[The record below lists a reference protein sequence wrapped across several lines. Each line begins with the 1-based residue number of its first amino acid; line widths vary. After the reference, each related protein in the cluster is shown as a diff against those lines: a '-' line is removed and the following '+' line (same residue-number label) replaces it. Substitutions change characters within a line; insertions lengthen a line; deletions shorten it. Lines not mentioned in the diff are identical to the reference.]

1 MAAAGQR
8 SVDIVTLEVIRHVL
22 PAIANEMSHVLQR
35 TSYNMMIY
43 EVRDYCC
50 SLLDTGGRLLAQNAG
65 GVSHFVADLGVV
77 IRDGVARYGAGG
89 FSPGDVVIT
98 NHQRVAGQHLN
109 NIVVYAPCFAGGELV
124 AFAATRAH
132 WIDVGGLST
141 GFSAVNASDP
151 WMEGLQLDQIKLW
164 DAGRLDDTAWRI
176 IRDNIRHPDS
186 SMGDLKSQVA
196 ACRLAERRL
205 EEIVSRYERPVVERA
220 IEVVFDQAEA
230 RCRAVVERLPDGV
243 YEAESLFGGHPLDAN
258 QPVAIKAIVTIAGSD
273 MTIDLTQCSS
283 ERRQPINARTLAA
296 PLIAYKAITLP
307 QEPVNE
313 GAFRALTVRIQE
325 GNYMMA
331 RFPAPMAS
339 WGRTLPSVVDT
350 ILSALAPI
358 LPDRIP
364 AAHLGVLGG
373 TIVFFGVDPATG
385 RRFVTQSIEGGGWGG
400 RPYEDGESASVSV
413 CQGDVHNA
421 PVEKMELRWPIV
433 VHRRALRTDSGGAGT
448 FRGGLGL
455 EVDVEGLA
463 TGSWTLGDTG
473 RHRYPPWGVRGGL
486 PGLPSDSLLRR
497 PNEADFAPVDLVRQ
511 EVPAGTTARIVTAGG
526 GGWGDPLE
534 RDPARVAAD
543 VLEGYVSIDAAR
555 DHYGVVFR
563 PDTLEVDLPATVAR
577 RAELARRRETADR

>member
-1 MAAAGQR
+1 VGAAGQR

-243 YEAESLFGGHPLDAN
+243 
-258 QPVAIKAIVTIAGSD
+258 
-273 MTIDLTQCSS
+273 
-283 ERRQPINARTLAA
+283 
-296 PLIAYKAITLP
+296 
-307 QEPVNE
+307 
-313 GAFRALTVRIQE
+313 
-325 GNYMMA
+325 
-331 RFPAPMAS
+331 
-339 WGRTLPSVVDT
+339 
-350 ILSALAPI
+350 
-358 LPDRIP
+358 
-364 AAHLGVLGG
+364 
-373 TIVFFGVDPATG
+373 
-385 RRFVTQSIEGGGWGG
+385 
-400 RPYEDGESASVSV
+400 
-413 CQGDVHNA
+413 
-421 PVEKMELRWPIV
+421 
-433 VHRRALRTDSGGAGT
+433 
-448 FRGGLGL
+448 
-455 EVDVEGLA
+455 
-463 TGSWTLGDTG
+463 
-473 RHRYPPWGVRGGL
+473 
-486 PGLPSDSLLRR
+486 
-497 PNEADFAPVDLVRQ
+497 
-511 EVPAGTTARIVTAGG
+511 
-526 GGWGDPLE
+526 
-534 RDPARVAAD
+534 
-543 VLEGYVSIDAAR
+543 
-555 DHYGVVFR
+555 
-563 PDTLEVDLPATVAR
+563 
-577 RAELARRRETADR
+577 

>member
-1 MAAAGQR
+1 MTADAR
-8 SVDIVTLEVIRHVL
+8 LDVVTLEVIRNVL

-50 SLLDTGGRLLAQNAG
+50 GLLDVEGRLLAQNTG

-77 IRDGVARYGAGG
+77 IRDGVARYGVDG
-89 FSPGDVVIT
+89 FQPGDVVIT

-109 NIVVYAPCFAGGELV
+109 NIMIYAPCFAGGELFG
-124 AFAATRAH
+124 FAATRAH

-141 GFSAVNASDP
+141 GFSAGNATDP

-164 DAGRLDDTAWRI
+164 EAGRLDDKAWRM
-176 IRDNIRHPDS
+176 IRDNIRYPES
-186 SMGDLKSQVA
+186 SMGDLQSQVA

-205 EEIVSRYERPVVERA
+205 DEVIGRYGRTAVALA
-220 IEVVFDQAEA
+220 IERVFDQTEA
-230 RCRAVVERLPDGV
+230 RCRAAIERLPDGV
-243 YEAESLFGGHPLDAN
+243 YEAESLFGGHALDEHV
-258 QPVAIKAIVTIAGSD
+258 PVSIKAKVTIDGSH
-273 MTIDLTQCSS
+273 MTIDLTQCSR
-283 ERRQPINARTLAA
+283 ERKQPINARTLAA
-296 PLIAYKAITLP
+296 PLIAYKAITAP
-307 QEPVNE
+307 HDPVNE
-313 GAFRALTVRIQE
+313 GAFRGLRVEIQE

-373 TIVFFGVDPATG
+373 TVVFFGTDSRTG
-385 RRFVTQSIEGGGWGG
+385 QRFVTQSIEGGGWGG
-400 RPYEDGESASVSV
+400 RPFEDGESASVSV

-421 PVEKMELRWPIV
+421 PIEKMELRWPVI
-433 VHRRALRTDSGGAGT
+433 VHRRALRRDSGGPGT

-455 EVDVEGLA
+455 EVEVRGLVE
-463 TGSWTLGDTG
+463 GSWTLADTG
-473 RHRYPPWGVRGGL
+473 RHGYPPWGLAGGQ
-486 PGLPSDSLLRR
+486 PGLPSDSLMKR
-497 PNEADFAPVDLVRQ
+497 PGEPSFSRVDLIRQ
-511 EVPAGTTARIVTAGG
+511 TVPEGSVAVIVTAGG

-534 RDPARVAAD
+534 RDPERVRQD
-543 VLEGYVSIDAAR
+543 VIDDLVSEDAAR
-555 DHYGVVFR
+555 DQYGVVL
-563 PDTLEVDLPATVAR
+563 DATTRAVQEEATALRRTELKAAR
-577 RAELARRRETADR
+577 STGES